1 MEAPVSQATC
11 FYQLVFSTQSQKH
24 SKWASSRKSVQCYYR
39 TLSFSTII
47 VGTLKQSITRNSK
60 SHAALGE
67 LLWSKLRVLQSQ
79 AKVLRLWCLSQVIS
93 MCKSTLMNLEIFLIQ
108 LLTVCLAEI
117 LQNLYYLYNLKKQVL
132 GSDLSPSLLS
142 IQGEWL
148 KSLKPGCLTHF
159 LVLFW

>member
-1 MEAPVSQATC
+1 MEAPVSQTTC

-93 MCKSTLMNLEIFLIQ
+93 MCKGTLMNLEMFLIQ
-108 LLTVCLAEI
+108 LLTVCWAEI
-117 LQNLYYLYNLKKQVL
+117 LQNLYYLYNLKKT
-132 GSDLSPSLLS
+132 SFKIRSLTFS
-142 IQGEWL
+142 SQYSRRWL
-148 KSLKPGCLTHF
+148 KSPKPGCLIHF